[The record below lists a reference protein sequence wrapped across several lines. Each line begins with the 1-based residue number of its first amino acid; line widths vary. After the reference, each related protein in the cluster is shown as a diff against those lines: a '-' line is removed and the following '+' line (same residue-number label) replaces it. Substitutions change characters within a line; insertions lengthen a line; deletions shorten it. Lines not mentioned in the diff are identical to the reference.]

1 VGPDVTEVVA
11 TADAPRATSWDVV
24 CLNCHERLTG
34 PFCAQC
40 GQRAVP
46 PHPTIR
52 QLAGDAWNELAGW
65 DGRLARTVRTLIR
78 HPGQLTRALL
88 DGQRA
93 RYVSPVRLYLTCSLI
108 YFVLAAA
115 VPQRLDEKDFEV
127 GFGVG
132 VSTGPGDQTPGEA
145 AFSRAVTGGLLTLS
159 PEERAAA
166 EREIAA
172 APAVLQPILRAMAVD
187 YRGLQR
193 RTVETLPRALF
204 LLIPA
209 LAAILALFHRRR
221 PYPDHLYFAIHL
233 QAYVFIALGVV
244 VLAQSSGS
252 MIAMAVAQ
260 LGAGICIAAY
270 ALVAQRRVYGG
281 SWPISVLKTAGIGV
295 TYLMLWGITS
305 LVVTLWVSRGV

>member
-1 VGPDVTEVVA
+1 MGPEVAVA
-11 TADAPRATSWDVV
+11 PTTADAPGAASWDVV
-24 CLNCHERLTG
+24 CLNCGERLTG
-34 PFCAQC
+34 RFCTQC

-52 QLAGDAWNELAGW
+52 QLAGDAWDELAGW

-88 DGQRA
+88 EGQRA
-93 RYVSPVRLYLTCSLI
+93 RYVSPVRLYLTCSLV

-115 VPQRLDEKDFEV
+115 VPQRLDEADFEV
-127 GFGVG
+127 GFGVSVG
-132 VSTGPGDQTPGEA
+132 AGPGEETAEEA
-145 AFSRAVTGGLLTLS
+145 AFSRAVTRGLLTLP

-172 APAVLQPILRAMAVD
+172 QPALLQPMMRAMAVD
-187 YRGLQR
+187 YRALQR
-193 RTVETLPRALF
+193 RIVGTLPRALF

-233 QAYVFIALGVV
+233 QSFVFITLCGV
-244 VLAQSSGS
+244 AIAEASGS
-252 MIAMAVAQ
+252 IIAIAAAQ
-260 LGAGICIAAY
+260 LGAGLCIAAY
-270 ALVAQRRVYGG
+270 AFVAQRRVYGG
-281 SWPISVLKTAGIGV
+281 SWVTTVLKTAGIGV
-295 TYLMLWGITS
+295 TYVTLWVLTS
-305 LVVTLWVSRGV
+305 LIVTLWVSRGV